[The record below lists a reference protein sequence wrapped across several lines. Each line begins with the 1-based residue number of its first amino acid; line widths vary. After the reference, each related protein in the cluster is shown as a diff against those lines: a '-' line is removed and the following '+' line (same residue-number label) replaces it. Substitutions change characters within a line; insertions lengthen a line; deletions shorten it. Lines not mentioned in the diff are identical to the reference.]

1 MYFYVPYSTLCRRML
16 GLNPRLLRRSNHSAR
31 IICAGVP
38 VYFVAFQVN
47 VEEQESSKTILADF
61 IERAR
66 YIPLRLTLS
75 ERKTLR

>member
-1 MYFYVPYSTLCRRML
+1 ML
-16 GLNPRLLRRSNHSAR
+16 GFEPRTVVTLALAVRRSNHSAR
-31 IICAGVP
+31 IISAGVP
-38 VYFVAFQVN
+38 VYFAAFQVN

>member
-1 MYFYVPYSTLCRRML
+1 MGLGSEIRKKTYSGFRIRVQ
-16 GLNPRLLRRSNHSAR
+16 RSKRHR
-31 IICAGVP
+31 IRIRNTDFA
-38 VYFVAFQVN
+38 AFQVN